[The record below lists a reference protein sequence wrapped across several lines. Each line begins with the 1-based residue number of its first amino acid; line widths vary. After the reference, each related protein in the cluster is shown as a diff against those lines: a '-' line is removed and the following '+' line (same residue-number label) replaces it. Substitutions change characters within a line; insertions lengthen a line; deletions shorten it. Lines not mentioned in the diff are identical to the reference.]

1 MSMEYMLIAI
11 GGSLGSLSRFL
22 VSKSIAEK
30 HSGAYPLGTFT
41 INLAGAFLLGVITA
55 FHVNFS
61 VYAFIAIGFLG
72 SFTTFSTFMFEDFVL
87 LQNNRI
93 LNALIYVLATLV
105 LSFLAFYLGFI
116 LVSAC

>member
-1 MSMEYMLIAI
+1 MSREYMLIAI

-22 VSKSIAEK
+22 VSKSIAEQ
-30 HSGAYPLGTFT
+30 HSGAYPLGTFA

-72 SFTTFSTFMFEDFVL
+72 SFTTFSTFMFESFSLFQSGEKKNAILYLMISMGLGIASYFSGYYLIAVL
-87 LQNNRI
+87 
-93 LNALIYVLATLV
+93 
-105 LSFLAFYLGFI
+105 
-116 LVSAC
+116 